1 MQPQGTNPILN
12 KATEYVREMQQM
24 ADKSGLYS
32 AGISDINHIYQKQN
46 SNSNSNNYNRN
57 NNSNNSTNNCAGFN
71 NLFNISGNKNKKDND
86 LTLILALIL
95 LLSRD
100 GGDRMLIFALLYII
114 F

>member
-32 AGISDINHIYQKQN
+32 AGISDINHIHQKQ
-46 SNSNSNNYNRN
+46 NSNSNNYNRN
-57 NNSNNSTNNCAGFN
+57 NNSNNSTNSYAGFN
-71 NLFNISGNKNKKDND
+71 NLFNISGNKNKNDND

-114 F
+114 L